1 MNAAMNAKD
10 ITLDFAV
17 RYGFQV
23 VGAAIILIVGFLLAR
38 WIANL
43 TDRGL
48 QNRIKEPPM
57 RLMLVRI
64 VRLLILVLV
73 LMAVIEKLGF
83 EMTPLIAAIGVA
95 GVGVGFAFHGV
106 LSSIIAGLSILFTR
120 PYRVGE
126 YIELLGVHGQVL
138 TIELFSTTL
147 EQLDHSR
154 VIIPNQK
161 IVGEILHNYGTIRQ
175 LDMKVGVAYGTNLE
189 EALRVAK
196 QVVAADPRVLKEPVA
211 VIGVSELADSS
222 VTLSIQPWVMI
233 SDMIAAKGQLYQ
245 AIMEKFR
252 TSKIDIPF
260 PTREVRMAANS
271 GGR

>member
-10 ITLDFAV
+10 ITLDFV
-17 RYGFQV
+17 IRYGFQV

-43 TDRGL
+43 ADRGL

-57 RLMLVRI
+57 RLMIVRI
-64 VRLLILVLV
+64 VRLLILALV
-73 LMAVIEKLGF
+73 LIAVIEKLGF
-83 EMTPLIAAIGVA
+83 EITPLVAVIGIA

-106 LSSIIAGLSILFTR
+106 LSSLVAGLSILFTR
-120 PYRVGE
+120 HYRVGD

-138 TIELFSTTL
+138 AIELFATTL
-147 EQLDHSR
+147 EQLDRSR

-196 QVVAADPRVLKEPVA
+196 QVVAADPRVLKEPAA

-222 VTLSIQPWVMI
+222 VTLSIRPWVMI
-233 SDMIAAKGQLYQ
+233 SDMIAARGELYQ
-245 AIMEKFR
+245 SIVARFR
-252 TSKIDIPF
+252 TNKIDIPF

-271 GGR
+271 